1 MALDAYS
8 PCLCGSGKKFKWCC
22 APIFEQVEKAFAQE
36 HNKQHAVALSQMQQL
51 TTQHGKNS
59 AVWCYLADLLMMQNQ
74 FEEAAKALEQALK
87 LDSNNAKAHYLQGAL
102 FHEKQQIS
110 EALHHYRLAADAC
123 DPAASEMMADI
134 HLGIAQCE
142 TIRHHPFAAKAA
154 LDVAHRCMPSNEA
167 IQDYLNRYYGVKSEY
182 PAIVRKNHPFKKMIK
197 KDALPLDVQQATQ
210 GGKLGKLHQLM
221 EGLVQRL
228 SYDPAFF
235 YNLGLTRAWV
245 GENQGAIDALDEY
258 VRQASDEQE
267 AIEAWSLA
275 EAVRLDGGQ
284 DVASDYPLHF
294 VLYQLK
300 DARRFVSKVQHD
312 QRVVDANQNEM
323 IVQFNR
329 IDRPMPAV
337 SENLATFDL
346 PIVTLRFVFHITSGV
361 LMAYSLDAKSL
372 ELGRQDFEAEYGSL
386 IEVQKTFEQPG
397 TYLHVTQGIFDVRL
411 PEGLTPEQSDRL
423 LKEKMRSYFEDK
435 WCQRPLHSLKGN
447 TPLDAV
453 GHPVLRRKVA
463 GSILLIEQLL
473 NTLSAKLPYTMDELR
488 HKLGL
493 DQALSG
499 DVPVVT
505 SIGNMNAAELS
516 GLSIESISD
525 EELKQAFTAA
535 KRLDANELATRFA
548 QELVNRGTSNP
559 DIDCFIYDQHIIFQ
573 LLGEDRVERAYAS
586 TLKMIDRDAKQNGG
600 KRSADYRKLR
610 VKVLLAGKRLP
621 EARHELDKLL
631 SEKGDD
637 LDLHVFATEELLRFG
652 HKELASKYAG
662 GGKAVAARKQ
672 DRDRLG
678 FFEDIQKRYGEKS

>member
-1 MALDAYS
+1 MTLDAYS
-8 PCLCGSGKKFKWCC
+8 ACVCGSGKKFKWCC
-22 APIFEQVEKAFAQE
+22 APIYEQVEKAFAQE
-36 HNKQHAVALSQMQQL
+36 NNKQHVVALNLLEELSR
-51 TTQHGKNS
+51 QHPKNS
-59 AVWCYLADLLMMQNQ
+59 AVWCYLADLLMMQDN
-74 FEEAAKALEQALK
+74 FEQAEKALQEALR

-102 FHEKQQIS
+102 LHEKQQIA
-110 EALHHYRLAADAC
+110 EALHHYRRAADAC

-154 LDVAHRCMPSNEA
+154 LDVAHRCMPSSDA
-167 IQDYLNRYYGVKSEY
+167 IQDYLNRYYGVNSEY

-221 EGLVQRL
+221 EGLVQQL

-258 VRQASDEQE
+258 VRLASDEQE

-275 EAVRLDGGQ
+275 EAVRLDGGE
-284 DVASDYPLHF
+284 DIASDYPLSF

-300 DARRFVSKVQHD
+300 DIRRFVSKVQHD
-312 QRVVDANQNEM
+312 TRIVDAEQNDAL
-323 IVQFNR
+323 VQFNR
-329 IDRPMPAV
+329 IDRPLPAV
-337 SENLATFDL
+337 SETLATFDL
-346 PIVTLRFVFHITSGV
+346 PIVTLRFVFHITSGI
-361 LMAYSLDAKSL
+361 LMAYSLDAGTWESARK
-372 ELGRQDFEAEYGSL
+372 EFEAEYGNML
-386 IEVQKTFEQPG
+386 ELLKTFEQSG
-397 TYLHVTQGIFDVRL
+397 TYVHVTQGIFDIRL
-411 PEGLTPEQSDRL
+411 PEGLSTEQSDRL
-423 LKEKMRSYFEDK
+423 LREKMRSYFEDK
-435 WCQRPLHSLKGN
+435 WSQRPLHALKGN
-447 TPLDAV
+447 TPIDAV

-463 GSILLIEQLL
+463 GHILLIEQLL

-493 DQALSG
+493 DQAVSS
-499 DVPVVT
+499 DTPIPT
-505 SIGNMNAAELS
+505 SIANMNAAELS
-516 GLSIESISD
+516 AISVETSSD

-535 KRLDANELATRFA
+535 RRLDANELATRFA
-548 QELVNRGTSNP
+548 QAIVHRAASMP
-559 DIDCFIYDQHIIFQ
+559 DVDCFIYDQHIIFQ

-586 TLKMIDRDAKQNGG
+586 TLKMIDRDAKHNGG
-600 KRSADYRKLR
+600 RRSVDYRKLR

-621 EARHELDKLL
+621 EARHDIDKLL
-631 SEKGDD
+631 AEKGDD

-652 HKELASKYAG
+652 HKELAGKYAVA
-662 GGKAVAARKQ
+662 GKAVAASKQ

-678 FFEDIQKRYGEKS
+678 FFEDILKRYGEKT